1 MIDMHNLPDD
11 ARTLAVPGVYGRDAG
26 KTYHCMEIDP
36 LTLSGYVLRL
46 VSALRVESY
55 ESLIEELMLAKDSDA
70 ERVPVDAVMRLLQG
84 ADPRAVHGLI
94 SELLDYVLITPD
106 PKHPGV
112 KRALLENEIRE
123 IRTLGDVLMGVA
135 KLNFSMGK

>member
-1 MIDMHNLPDD
+1 MIDAHNLPED
-11 ARTLAVPGVYGRDAG
+11 ARTLAVHGVHGRDAG
-26 KTYHCMEIDP
+26 KTFHCVEVDP
-36 LTLSGYVLRL
+36 LTLSGFVLRL

-55 ESLIEELMLAKDSDA
+55 EALIDALVNAKAKDAD
-70 ERVPVDAVMRLLQG
+70 RVPIDTIMKLLQG
-84 ADPRAVHGLI
+84 ADPREVHALI

-123 IRTLGDVLMGVA
+123 IRTLGDVIMGVA
-135 KLNFSMGK
+135 KLNFSTGK

>member
-1 MIDMHNLPDD
+1 MDLHNIPED
-11 ARTLAVPGVYGRDAG
+11 ARMHQVHGVHGRDAG
-26 KTYHCMEIDP
+26 KTFHCVEIDP

-55 ESLIEELMLAKDSDA
+55 EALIARLQTAKGADGVPIDA
-70 ERVPVDAVMRLLQG
+70 IMQLLQG
-84 ADPRAVHGLI
+84 ADPRAVHTLI
-94 SELLDYVLITPD
+94 AELLDYVLITPD

-112 KRALLENEIRE
+112 KRPLLENEIRE

-135 KLNFSMGK
+135 KLNFQFGKV

>member
-1 MIDMHNLPDD
+1 MIDAHNLPED
-11 ARTLAVPGVYGRDAG
+11 ARTHTVHGVHGRDAG
-26 KTYHCMEIDP
+26 KTFHCIEIDP

-55 ESLIEELMLAKDSDA
+55 EALLDQLQSAKGASGVPIDA
-70 ERVPVDAVMRLLQG
+70 IMKLLQG
-84 ADPRAVHGLI
+84 ADPRAVHALI
-94 SELLDYVLITPD
+94 AELLDYVLITPD

-123 IRTLGDVLMGVA
+123 IRTLGEVLMGIA
-135 KLNFSMGK
+135 KLNFQFGAA

>member
-11 ARTLAVPGVYGRDAG
+11 ARTLAVPGVHGRDAG
-26 KTYHCMEIDP
+26 KTFHCVEIDP
-36 LTLSGYVLRL
+36 LTLSGFVLRL

-55 ESLIEELMLAKDSDA
+55 EALIETLTAKAKGSDG
-70 ERVPVDAVMRLLQG
+70 VPIDAIMKLLQG
-84 ADPRAVHGLI
+84 ADPRAVHALI

-123 IRTLGDVLMGVA
+123 IRTLGAVLMGVA
-135 KLNFSMGK
+135 KLNFQFGA

>member
-1 MIDMHNLPDD
+1 MIDTYNLPDD
-11 ARTLAVPGVYGRDAG
+11 ARTLAVPGVHGRDTG
-26 KTYHCMEIDP
+26 KTFHCVEIDP
-36 LTLSGYVLRL
+36 LTLSGFVLRL

-55 ESLIEELMLAKDSDA
+55 EALIETLTTEAKGSGGVPIDA
-70 ERVPVDAVMRLLQG
+70 IMKLLQG
-84 ADPRAVHGLI
+84 ADPRAVHALI

-123 IRTLGDVLMGVA
+123 IRTLGAVLMGVA
-135 KLNFSMGK
+135 KLNFQFGA

>member
-1 MIDMHNLPDD
+1 MNLHNLPED
-11 ARTLAVPGVYGRDAG
+11 AHTHAVHGMHGRDAG
-26 KTYHCMEIDP
+26 KTFHCVEIDP

-55 ESLIEELMLAKDSDA
+55 EDLLEQLQIAKGKDGAPIDTI
-70 ERVPVDAVMRLLQG
+70 MQLLQG
-84 ADPRAVHGLI
+84 ADPRAVHALI
-94 SELLDYVLITPD
+94 GELLDYVLITPD

-135 KLNFSMGK
+135 KVNFQFGHA

>member
-1 MIDMHNLPDD
+1 MIDAHNLPED
-11 ARTLAVPGVYGRDAG
+11 ARMLAVPGVHGRDAG
-26 KTYHCMEIDP
+26 KTFHCVEIDP
-36 LTLSGYVLRL
+36 LTLSGFVLRL

-55 ESLIEELMLAKDSDA
+55 EALLADLMGAKDKDA
-70 ERVPVDAVMRLLQG
+70 AGVPVDAIMKLLQG
-84 ADPRAVHGLI
+84 ADPRAVHALI

-135 KLNFSMGK
+135 KLNFGKM